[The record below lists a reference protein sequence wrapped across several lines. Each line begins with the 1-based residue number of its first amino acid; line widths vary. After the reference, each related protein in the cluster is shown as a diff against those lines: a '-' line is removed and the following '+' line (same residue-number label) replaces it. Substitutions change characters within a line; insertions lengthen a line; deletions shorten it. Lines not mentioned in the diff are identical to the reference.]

1 MEQQLANT
9 AEENNIPSLNAN
21 QLKVFGAK
29 NVLSKNIAC
38 HDKCSNQSKLKP
50 LKHSVYTGAATR
62 EGEGYRVL
70 VSFLLRA

>member
-9 AEENNIPSLNAN
+9 AEENNIPSLHAN
-21 QLKVFGAK
+21 QLKVFGAR
-29 NVLSKNIAC
+29 NVLCKNIAC
-38 HDKCSNQSKLKP
+38 HDKCSDQSKLKP
-50 LKHSVYTGAATR
+50 LKHSVYLQAQ